1 MSKRVRNSDG
11 RGSRSRVS
19 GAARARLA
27 YLRTP
32 DGKRLIGRVLAG
44 PIRVIVALAA
54 VIAYILRAIGRFG
67 VAIWRFTGALDAVL
81 WQGIARG
88 ASGLWSI
95 IWSSFA
101 FFLDSLIELVKWL
114 PSRAGRAYCAGA
126 AAVGTIFG
134 LWVMD
139 EVRRASAQ
147 TAVPELIVLPP
158 EDPDNPIVARVAG
171 RFVRM
176 NEVRQA
182 FAAANPE
189 AERLTLQAA
198 FDRGVIET
206 FVEQRLLVRAALEG
220 GIARQQDV
228 TARINAARER
238 ILASAYMKSRIDAA
252 TAPERVRQ
260 LYDSQSDLVKLGDE
274 VRARHIVV
282 PTREE
287 AEIILLAL
295 QSGTEF
301 ATLALAHSIDPS
313 TRDKG
318 GEIGYFTRHMMTP
331 VFTNAA
337 FTTGVG
343 NYAPLFTSQFGW
355 HILQVL
361 DRRPAREVSFEMVE
375 ERIREFLRQQ
385 EIDATL
391 RELSRTSEIIYFQ
404 PEGKDTVSRVL
415 VPTAVEAAR
424 TDELMV
430 HE

>member
-1 MSKRVRNSDG
+1 
-11 RGSRSRVS
+11 
-19 GAARARLA
+19 
-27 YLRTP
+27 
-32 DGKRLIGRVLAG
+32 
-44 PIRVIVALAA
+44 
-54 VIAYILRAIGRFG
+54 
-67 VAIWRFTGALDAVL
+67 
-81 WQGIARG
+81 
-88 ASGLWSI
+88 
-95 IWSSFA
+95 
-101 FFLDSLIELVKWL
+101 
-114 PSRAGRAYCAGA
+114 
-126 AAVGTIFG
+126 
-134 LWVMD
+134 MD

-331 VFTNAA
+331 VFANAA